1 MARPIKEGLD
11 YFPLDVDFHSDE
23 KIEIITGEFGVKGE
37 AIAIRLLCAI
47 YRQGYYIK
55 WSEALK
61 YKLAKQTGLSANL
74 IQEVLTRLV
83 KWDFF
88 NEALFNSS
96 DVLTSR
102 GIQKRYKQITKKR
115 KAEAGNYWI
124 LDFPEFPQQ
133 KPAETIVNSEK
144 TPVNSQKSAQSKVKE
159 SKGKESKVEVAE
171 TETSTTTTKIS
182 KNTFDASEFLPSG
195 DQIADPPIN
204 LDSGKI
210 IATPE
215 QINQFL
221 RAIGANQC
229 SVVEEMA
236 ISRAIEAGC
245 TVEHLEQLL
254 KDKPQITSFKSDWV
268 IRELIATK
276 RKLETKQ
283 KGMEHYDPSIY

>member
-11 YFPLDVDFHSDE
+11 YFPLDVDFHNDE
-23 KIEIITGEFGVKGE
+23 KIEIIAGEFGVKGE

-83 KWDFF
+83 KWGFF

-115 KAEAGNYWI
+115 KAGAENYWI

-144 TPVNSQKSAQSKVKE
+144 TPVNSQKSTQSKVKE
-159 SKGKESKVEVAE
+159 SKGKESKEDE
-171 TETSTTTTKIS
+171 EGKNQPPSSSS
-182 KNTFDASEFLPSG
+182 KNTFDVSDFFPEHEAP
-195 DQIADPPIN
+195 
-204 LDSGKI
+204 
-210 IATPE
+210 TPE
-215 QINQFL
+215 VIPDD
-221 RAIGANQC
+221 AKDIHG
-229 SVVEEMA
+229 
-236 ISRAIEAGC
+236 
-245 TVEHLEQLL
+245 QLL
-254 KDKPQITSFKSDWV
+254 KALNKISLSPEEI
-268 IRELIATK
+268 LIGEKLIFTGCTFEDIETA
-276 RKLETKQ
+276 RKEKNKNNLKYLRNIVCEVRDRRIQRKEA
-283 KGMEHYDPSIY
+283 EHFEPEIY